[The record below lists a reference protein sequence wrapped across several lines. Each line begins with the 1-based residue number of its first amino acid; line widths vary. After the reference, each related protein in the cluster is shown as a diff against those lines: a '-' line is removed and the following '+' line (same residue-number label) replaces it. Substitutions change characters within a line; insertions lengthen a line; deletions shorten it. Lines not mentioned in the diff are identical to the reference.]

1 MKTRTA
7 TLIHLVISLL
17 TTEFAV
23 YVNKNGKKNR
33 TLDVNMPQRLNT
45 LGFQL
50 KVKNFLSCHS
60 VESSCVLSYSVWLA
74 LVWSGQK
81 RHDGAPWRSSV
92 GMTSLQNTFYSL
104 GNSRGVARYGRCI
117 QRDCCAD
124 PKCCMQ
130 HLLGD
135 WPSQCY
141 FTQIFLPRSK
151 WRACGSGDMSPL
163 KCIGLN

>member
-7 TLIHLVISLL
+7 TLIHFVIPLL
-17 TTEFAV
+17 TTAV
-23 YVNKNGKKNR
+23 CVDKNGKGR
-33 TLDVNMPQRLNT
+33 TLDVNTPQGLYS
-45 LGFQL
+45 LEFQL

-60 VESSCVLSYSVWLA
+60 VESPGVFSYSVWPA

-81 RHDGAPWRSSV
+81 RREGAPWRFSV
-92 GMTSLQNTFYSL
+92 GMTSLQNTFFSL
-104 GNSRGVARYGRCI
+104 GNSRGVARYSRCI

-135 WPSQCY
+135 WLTRCY
-141 FTQIFLPRSK
+141 FTQIFLSRPK
-151 WRACGSGDMSPL
+151 WSACGFGDTSP
-163 KCIGLN
+163 